1 MAILRSTYDT
11 ARRCSNKSPPKFVF
25 FLTAT
30 QRSLI
35 ILLVVLVRTRA
46 SNYQDGSSP
55 LDRCSG
61 ILCLNITIITK
72 ITNNTSQVKSRT
84 LSAQLPFSFPLSP
97 LKRQHVTDCASINI
111 LPIHLPGGGESG
123 TRQRAAH
130 AARLSAKGR
139 QLAGAFSTLCAFT
152 RKRRDVESFQFCRFL
167 KKSLFDERLG
177 ASFMFRNTSS
187 SHASFSRRWAAAVS
201 TSLPTRLTTCLPARV
216 QL

>member
-1 MAILRSTYDT
+1 MFCGIPVYTPLVTIQEACVAGSVMVNVHYVRLRRPMDFDGDCPQTGRCRRPPMVVIMDTCNSCKAHSVPMTTPASDMYGHTEKHIRYST
-11 ARRCSNKSPPKFVF
+11 SLFNKSPPKFVF
-25 FLTAT
+25 LKSHNTSSSPSAYTSFKLP
-30 QRSLI
+30 RSSKSMAWMI
-35 ILLVVLVRTRA
+35 GR
-46 SNYQDGSSP
+46 SSP

-130 AARLSAKGR
+130 AARL
-139 QLAGAFSTLCAFT
+139 
-152 RKRRDVESFQFCRFL
+152 
-167 KKSLFDERLG
+167 
-177 ASFMFRNTSS
+177 
-187 SHASFSRRWAAAVS
+187 
-201 TSLPTRLTTCLPARV
+201 
-216 QL
+216 

>member
-11 ARRCSNKSPPKFVF
+11 ARRCSNKSPPKIVF
-25 FLTAT
+25 YLTAT

-35 ILLVVLVRTRA
+35 IHLVVLVRTRA
-46 SNYQDGSSP
+46 LNYQDQAKAWLGSSP

-61 ILCLNITIITK
+61 ILCLNKIIITK

-130 AARLSAKGR
+130 AARLG
-139 QLAGAFSTLCAFT
+139 
-152 RKRRDVESFQFCRFL
+152 
-167 KKSLFDERLG
+167 
-177 ASFMFRNTSS
+177 
-187 SHASFSRRWAAAVS
+187 
-201 TSLPTRLTTCLPARV
+201 
-216 QL
+216 

>member
-1 MAILRSTYDT
+1 MAILRTTYDT

-46 SNYQDGSSP
+46 SNYQDQAKAWLGSSP

-61 ILCLNITIITK
+61 ILCLNIIIIITK

-130 AARLSAKGR
+130 AARLG
-139 QLAGAFSTLCAFT
+139 
-152 RKRRDVESFQFCRFL
+152 
-167 KKSLFDERLG
+167 
-177 ASFMFRNTSS
+177 
-187 SHASFSRRWAAAVS
+187 
-201 TSLPTRLTTCLPARV
+201 
-216 QL
+216 

>member
-35 ILLVVLVRTRA
+35 IHLVVLVRTRA
-46 SNYQDGSSP
+46 SNYQDQAKGSSP

-97 LKRQHVTDCASINI
+97 LQRQHVTNYASITGNI

-152 RKRRDVESFQFCRFL
+152 RKRRDVESFHCCRF
-167 KKSLFDERLG
+167 
-177 ASFMFRNTSS
+177 
-187 SHASFSRRWAAAVS
+187 
-201 TSLPTRLTTCLPARV
+201 
-216 QL
+216 